1 MQEGFNRSSPI
12 GISEPKRSKKPMGM
26 VPGPSNY
33 NPRFDAIEAKR
44 DKGIQNWV
52 LSLKALPSKVSAPN
66 ISMDNQILAVIS
78 KSVKKPKEKM
88 TQEDI
93 DREDD

>member
-12 GISEPKRSKKPMGM
+12 GIPEPKRSKKPMGM